1 MNHWTNVPLFCITLP
16 FIATTWLP
24 PFLQNCCLSSI
35 LQGDAAVLQEGG
47 QPCCCPSCRTAA
59 FQVFSK
65 ETPLFESQDLD
76 IIAEHD
82 SLWGSTK
89 LFMLLVK
96 SLMSGLWSCVWYSV
110 CHLCSM
116 CLMSMLLRIS
126 FYLKCVKHN
135 CYQNIYLCYM
145 FTNSMLFSSPV
156 CELVNLFASNV
167 WLICII
173 ILFQYSSFMH
183 NIYFLILY
191 TLGSSFIHFPC

>member
-35 LQGDAAVLQEGG
+35 LQGDAAVWKPRLRYHSWTWF
-47 QPCCCPSCRTAA
+47 P
-59 FQVFSK
+59 V
-65 ETPLFESQDLD
+65 
-76 IIAEHD
+76 
-82 SLWGSTK
+82 GSTK

-116 CLMSMLLRIS
+116 WLMSMLLRNS

-135 CYQNIYLCYM
+135 CYQHDYLCYLL
-145 FTNSMLFSSPV
+145 TNSMLVHLQFVS
-156 CELVNLFASNV
+156 
-167 WLICII
+167 WLIFLLPRFGLFVLSYCFNIQVLCII
-173 ILFQYSSFMH
+173 YTSLFY
-183 NIYFLILY
+183 
-191 TLGSSFIHFPC
+191 IH